1 MQSKR
6 TGEKAYALLSQWRK
20 QGIPDFITA
29 YEAFTLS
36 EGLVGKQ
43 YGKAGCTKEMNLAQ
57 VAMAIIKKR
66 ELSN

>member
-1 MQSKR
+1 MKSNK
-6 TGEKAYALLSQWRK
+6 TGERAYALLSQWRK

-57 VAMAIIKKR
+57 VAMKTVKKWG
-66 ELSN
+66 N